1 MNYREL
7 REKCARILS
16 DNEYCDVSF
25 ELPILAEL
33 ATGKKRG
40 ELFLDDEIDSFD
52 CARLISL
59 CTRRKEG
66 YPLQYLLGKWDF
78 MDLEL
83 NVGEGVLIP
92 RQDTECVCEAALRH
106 LEGINRPV
114 VIDLCSGT
122 GAIALAIKKHCPKRT
137 VLALEKSEEAYRYLE
152 KNIESTALEV
162 LPIKYDVFRFDYVPE
177 EGTFDMIVSNPPYID
192 RTLEG
197 TRQKELSYEPRE
209 ALYTSGGGL
218 RFYRFI
224 AEYFRR
230 TLKDGGYLVFECG
243 SDQYDRLQR
252 ILSGYGYSIVE
263 KITDLG
269 GNDRGIVARY
279 YHDHDKIL

>member
-1 MNYREL
+1 MTYREL
-7 REKCARILS
+7 REKCIGILS

-25 ELPILAEL
+25 EVPILAEL

-59 CTRRKEG
+59 CSRRKEG
-66 YPLQYLLGKWDF
+66 YPLQYLIGKWDF

-92 RQDTECVCEAALRH
+92 RQDTESVCEAALKY

-114 VIDLCSGT
+114 VIDLCSGS

-197 TRQKELSYEPRE
+197 TLQKELSYEPRE

-218 RFYRFI
+218 RFYKFI

-252 ILSGYGYSIVE
+252 IMSGYGYSIVE